1 MRFFNKIFQGDR
13 VIWVI
18 VLLLSLISLMAVYS
32 ATGTYANTEYDGNNA
47 RVLLR
52 HGATLA
58 LGLCAVYATH
68 LLKYSYYSRI
78 FQMAFWVSIPLL
90 AYTLFFGAD
99 LNEAQR
105 VIHIFGVSF
114 QSSDFAKIALI
125 GYLARELTLKQN
137 EIKDFKTAFVPL
149 MLPVLVVVG
158 LIFPENFSTAGIL
171 FASCIV
177 LLFVGRINMKYL
189 MIFMA
194 SALVVMSIYIIIVL
208 NVAEDKG
215 RTDTWVQRFESF
227 VEKFKKD
234 ENKSKEE
241 IAREENAEDFQALQS
256 KIAIAGGGLIGKAPG
271 RSTQRNYLPHPYS
284 DFIFAIIVEEYG
296 SLGGAF
302 VVMLYLILL
311 YRAIRIIV
319 MRPQSFGGFVAF
331 GLAFMIVMQAM
342 VNMGVAVGIFPVTG
356 QPLPF
361 VSMGGTSLLF
371 TGCAFGII
379 LSVSKEI
386 NNNNNINDNNESD
399 YELATTESD
408 N

>member
-1 MRFFNKIFQGDR
+1 MKLFNKIFQGDR
-13 VIWVI
+13 VIWMI
-18 VLLLSLISLMAVYS
+18 VAMLALMSLMAVYS
-32 ATGTYANTEYDGNNA
+32 ATGTYANAKFDGNNTY
-47 RVLLR
+47 VLLR
-52 HGATLA
+52 HFVTLM
-58 LGLCAVYATH
+58 LGLGAVYVAH

-78 FQMAFWVSIPLL
+78 FQLAFWVSIPLL
-90 AYTLFFGAD
+90 AYTTFFGSD

-125 GYLARELTLKQN
+125 GYLARELTLRQDD
-137 EIKDFKTAFVPL
+137 IKSFQSAFVPL
-149 MLPVLVVVG
+149 MLPVLVIVG

-171 FASCIV
+171 FASCMV

-189 MIFMA
+189 LAFMA
-194 SALVVMSIYIIIVL
+194 GVLVIMSIYIIIKV
-208 NVAEDKG
+208 NVAEDEG
-215 RTDTWVQRFESF
+215 RTNAWGNRIESF
-227 VEKFKKD
+227 VEKFKSEEGKT
-234 ENKSKEE
+234 EEE
-241 IAREENAEDFQALQS
+241 IEREENEEDFQALQS
-256 KIAIAGGGLIGKAPG
+256 KIAIAGGGIIGKAPG

-296 SLGGAF
+296 LIGGVF

-319 MRPQSFGGFVAF
+319 MKPQSFGGFVAF
-331 GLAFMIVMQAM
+331 GLAFMLVMQAM
-342 VNMGVAVGIFPVTG
+342 VNMGVATGVFPVTG

-361 VSMGGTSLLF
+361 ISMGGSSLLF

-386 NNNNNINDNNESD
+386 NNNNESENE
-399 YELATTESD
+399 LTTAESD

>member
-1 MRFFNKIFQGDR
+1 MKLFNKLFQGDR

-18 VLLLSLISLMAVYS
+18 VTLLALMSLLAVYS
-32 ATGTYANTEYDGNNA
+32 ATGTYANAKFDGNNTY
-47 RVLLR
+47 VLLR
-52 HGATLA
+52 HAITLV
-58 LGLCAVYATH
+58 LGLGAVYVAH
-68 LLKYSYYSRI
+68 LVKYTYYSKI
-78 FQMAFWVSIPLL
+78 FQLAFWLSVPLL

-105 VIHIFGVSF
+105 VIHVFGVSF
-114 QSSDFAKIALI
+114 QTSDFAKIALI
-125 GYLARELTLKQN
+125 GYLARELTIRQD
-137 EIKDFKTAFVPL
+137 EIKSFKSAFVPL
-149 MLPVLVVVG
+149 MLPVLVIVG

-171 FASCIV
+171 FASSMV

-189 MIFMA
+189 VTFLA
-194 SALVVMSIYIIIVL
+194 GALVIMSIYIIIVL

-215 RTDTWVQRFESF
+215 RTGVWVQRIESF
-227 VEKFKKD
+227 VEKFGDDEAKD
-234 ENKSKEE
+234 EEQL
-241 IAREENAEDFQALQS
+241 AREENAEDFQSIQS
-256 KIAIAGGGLIGKAPG
+256 KIAIAGGGLFGKAPG

-296 SLGGAF
+296 LIVGAF

-311 YRAIRIIV
+311 YRAIRIMVAI
-319 MRPQSFGGFVAF
+319 PQSFGGFVAF
-331 GLAFMIVMQAM
+331 GLAFMLVMQAM

-361 VSMGGTSLLF
+361 ISMGGTSLLF
-371 TGCAFGII
+371 TGFSFGII

-386 NNNNNINDNNESD
+386 NKKNERKD
-399 YELATTESD
+399 EPAATESD

>member
-1 MRFFNKIFQGDR
+1 MKSFNKIFQGDR
-13 VIWVI
+13 VIWVV
-18 VLLLSLISLMAVYS
+18 VLLLSLMSLMAVYS
-32 ATGTYANTEYDGNNA
+32 ATGTYANVKYDGSNT

-52 HGATLA
+52 HAVTLA
-58 LGLCAVYATH
+58 LGLGAVYATH
-68 LLKYSYYSRI
+68 LLKYSYYSRLL
-78 FQMAFWVSIPLL
+78 QMAFWISIPLL

-137 EIKDFKTAFVPL
+137 DIKDFKTAFIPL

-171 FASCIV
+171 FASCMV

-189 MIFMA
+189 MVFIA
-194 SALVVMSIYIIIVL
+194 SALVAMSIYIIIVL

-215 RTDTWVQRFESF
+215 RTGAWGQRIESF

-234 ENKSKEE
+234 ENKSEEE

-296 SLGGAF
+296 LIGGAF
-302 VVMLYLILL
+302 VVLLYLILL

-319 MRPQSFGGFVAF
+319 MKPQSFGGFVAF

-342 VNMGVAVGIFPVTG
+342 VNMGVAVGVFPVTG

-386 NNNNNINDNNESD
+386 SNNNNESD
-399 YELATTESD
+399 NELATTESD